1 MSKIVELELTNQK
14 EMDAVQNFAKENME
28 YISKNGAK
36 LMTALA
42 VGDHGLFVVGL
53 SKMLADA
60 YTSGCAEQAKSKNRE
75 CNCCE

>member
-14 EMDAVQNFAKENME
+14 EMDAIQNFAKENVE
-28 YISKNGAK
+28 YIAKNGAK

-42 VGDHGLFVVGL
+42 RGDHGLFTVGL

-60 YTSGCAEQAKSKNRE
+60 YTSGCADQAKNE
-75 CNCCE
+75 EGCCCGK